1 MKKVRYMVG
10 LAGIVP
16 AAAGFM
22 VPAAAHAATTPGGTA
37 ARDASA
43 TAKSV
48 NLRHIAEPD
57 VDLRDVAVSI
67 LGTSVYFNSRY
78 GSKYLMNPKGHTGDK
93 VKVSCYYSGTG
104 LPDPYWDHVIYEKSL
119 SGVQGPFSLV
129 GHVADSYVNFG
140 GLYPKS
146 VGIPKCG

>member
-1 MKKVRYMVG
+1 MKKVRYIAG

-16 AAAGFM
+16 AAAGLM
-22 VPAAAHAATTPGGTA
+22 IPAAAHATTTPSETA

-48 NLRHIAEPD
+48 NLRHIAAPD
-57 VDLRDVAVSI
+57 VDLRDVPVSI

-78 GSKYLMNPKGHTGDK
+78 GSKYLMNVSGHVDK

-104 LPDPYWDHVIYEKSL
+104 LPDPYWDHVIYEESL
-119 SGVQGPFSLV
+119 SGVQGPFTLV

-140 GLYPKS
+140 GRNPKA
-146 VGIPKCG
+146 VDIPHCG